1 MYNDRP
7 SITLPCN
14 VMQQT
19 PPPPSEKKPNKQ
31 KKKKTNKQTTL
42 KTKQKQQIPTKH
54 YTLKKYAKNISHFVV
69 ICYKICL
76 LHL

>member
-19 PPPPSEKKPNKQ
+19 PPPLR
-31 KKKKTNKQTTL
+31 KKTKQTKRKKNQTTL

>member
-19 PPPPSEKKPNKQ
+19 PPPPLRKKTKQ
-31 KKKKTNKQTTL
+31 TKRKKTKKTNKQHS
-42 KTKQKQQIPTKH
+42 KQNKNS
-54 YTLKKYAKNISHFVV
+54 KYQPNI
-69 ICYKICL
+69 IR
-76 LHL
+76 

>member
-19 PPPPSEKKPNKQ
+19 PPPPLQ
-31 KKKKTNKQTTL
+31 KKTKQTKRKKTKKTNKQHS
-42 KTKQKQQIPTKH
+42 KQNKNS
-54 YTLKKYAKNISHFVV
+54 KYQPNI
-69 ICYKICL
+69 IR
-76 LHL
+76 